1 MPSEETTIQS
11 EELIAALGQRIGQLE
26 IENTLLRMAL
36 EKQEQMSTALRTAIE
51 MMGSQSD
58 GNDGD

>member
-26 IENTLLRMAL
+26 IENTLLKMAL
-36 EKQEQMSTALRTAIE
+36 EKQEQMSAALRTAIE

>member
-36 EKQEQMSTALRTAIE
+36 EKQEQMSAALRTAIE

>member
-36 EKQEQMSTALRTAIE
+36 EKQEQMSAALRTAIE
-51 MMGSQSD
+51 MMGSRSD